1 MASLLLTNMFVESN
15 QILAQNSK
23 LLEDTASMNQ
33 SKHSMKSPFM
43 ASAAM
48 QSNHS
53 TMTANTANVKGK
65 LMSLEVSYT
74 HWSPLTV
81 PVGNDQAIS

>member
-1 MASLLLTNMFVESN
+1 MSVSIPAGVVAHLIYHLFAESN

-23 LLEDTASMNQ
+23 LFEETGSMNA

-65 LMSLEVSYT
+65 LQSLEVSYRIKV
-74 HWSPLTV
+74 SYL
-81 PVGNDQAIS
+81 N